1 MSNAPTSPNSFEHSR
16 LADLIAM
23 HQAIAALGQV
33 TDLAAG
39 QAQQAALYA
48 RLEALH
54 PTLISVEER
63 GAFNLLIGSMAVVR
77 AETLG
82 ARSTS
87 PHI

>member
-16 LADLIAM
+16 LADLITL

-33 TDLAAG
+33 TDMAAG

-54 PTLISVEER
+54 TTLISVEER
-63 GAFNLLIGSMAVVR
+63 WSCSSL
-77 AETLG
+77 
-82 ARSTS
+82 
-87 PHI
+87 

>member
-1 MSNAPTSPNSFEHSR
+1 MSNDPTSPNSFEHSR
-16 LADLIAM
+16 LADLIAV

-48 RLEALH
+48 RVEALY
-54 PTLISVEER
+54 PTLISTDER
-63 GAFNLLIGSMAVVR
+63 GALNLLIGAMAGVR

-82 ARSTS
+82 A
-87 PHI
+87 